1 MASLF
6 GLIGVGLLGA
16 AAVVGI
22 FLGSDKVPLSITACG
37 FAIAGGLA
45 LVGSAIVEA
54 ARVLQQRNQ
63 E

>member
-6 GLIGVGLLGA
+6 GLIGVALLGA

-37 FAIAGGLA
+37 FAIAGGLS

-54 ARVLQQRNQ
+54 AQILKPQNR

>member
-6 GLIGVGLLGA
+6 GLIGVALLGA
-16 AAVVGI
+16 AAVIGI

-37 FAIAGGLA
+37 FAIAGGLS

-54 ARVLQQRNQ
+54 AQILKSQNR

>member
-6 GLIGVGLLGA
+6 GLIGVALLGA
-16 AAVVGI
+16 AAIVGI

-37 FAIAGGLA
+37 FAIAGGLS

-54 ARVLQQRNQ
+54 AQILKSQNR

>member
-6 GLIGVGLLGA
+6 GLIGVALLGA

-37 FAIAGGLA
+37 FAVAGGLS

-54 ARVLQQRNQ
+54 AQILKSQNR

>member
-6 GLIGVGLLGA
+6 GLIGVALLGA
-16 AAVVGI
+16 AAIVGS

-37 FAIAGGLA
+37 FAIAGGLS

-54 ARVLQQRNQ
+54 AQILKSQNR